1 MHSAQNNLKMVD
13 EYQAAVTKLGERLE
27 NERKRVCHE
36 AKTKYI
42 PNGLLTSIPEHWNCT
57 FDESK

>member
-1 MHSAQNNLKMVD
+1 MESAKNNLTMVD
-13 EYQAAVTKLGERLE
+13 EYQDAVIKLGWRLE

-42 PNGLLTSIPEHWNCT
+42 PNGLLTSIPEHWNCS
-57 FDESK
+57 FSESE